1 MRFAF
6 VEEHRSQLPV
16 DRLCQIMNVS
26 PRGYRAYRSRPMSRR
41 QRKDLIVL
49 AHIREQFR
57 LSLGS
62 YGRPRMTEELK
73 ELGLGVGHRRVGRL
87 MRQNN
92 ISVIRT
98 RKHKVTTDSN
108 HKFNIAPNL
117 LNRDFFA
124 EKPNQKWVVDISYVW
139 TQEGWLY
146 LAVVLDLYSRRVIG
160 WAVSNR
166 MKRDLAIR
174 ALDMAVALR
183 RPPRGCIHH
192 SDRGSQYCSHDY
204 QKRLRQHG
212 FQISMSGKG
221 NCYDNAAMETFFKT
235 IKAELIWRH
244 SWQTR
249 RAAEIAI
256 FEYINGFYNPR
267 RRHSALGW
275 KSPLA
280 FEKIAA

>member
-16 DRLCQIMNVS
+16 NRLCQIMNVS

-62 YGRPRMTEELK
+62 YGRPGMTEELK
-73 ELGLGVGHRRVGRL
+73 ELGLGVSHRRVGRL
-87 MRQNN
+87 MRQNG
-92 ISVIRT
+92 ISVVRT

-117 LNRDFFA
+117 LNRNFVADH
-124 EKPNQKWVVDISYVW
+124 PNQKWVVDISYVW

-183 RPPRGCIHH
+183 KPPRDCIHH

-212 FQISMSGKG
+212 FKSSMSGKG

-244 SWQTR
+244 PWHTR
-249 RAAEIAI
+249 RAAELAI

-275 KSPLA
+275 KSPSA
-280 FEKIAA
+280 FERRAA

>member
-16 DRLCQIMNVS
+16 NRLCQIMNVS

-49 AHIREQFR
+49 AHIREQFG

-73 ELGLGVGHRRVGRL
+73 EIGVKVGHRRVGRL
-87 MRQNN
+87 MRQNGM
-92 ISVIRT
+92 SVIRT

-124 EKPNQKWVVDISYVW
+124 EKPNQKWAGDISYIW
-139 TQEGWLY
+139 TREGWLY
-146 LAVVLDLYSRRVIG
+146 LAVILDLHSRRVIG

-166 MKRDLAIR
+166 MKKDLAIR

-183 RPPRGCIHH
+183 RPPKGCIHH
-192 SDRGSQYCSHDY
+192 TDRGSQYCSHDY
-204 QKRLRQHG
+204 QRRLRQHG
-212 FQISMSGKG
+212 FRVSMSGKG
-221 NCYDNAAMETFFKT
+221 NCYDNAAIETFFKT
-235 IKAELIWRH
+235 IKAELIWRQ
-244 SWQTR
+244 SWQSR
-249 RAAEIAI
+249 RAAELAI

-267 RRHSALGW
+267 RKHSALGW

-280 FEKIAA
+280 FERIAA